1 MQFLQ
6 AFYQYIVIIYY
17 VLIFNYTETLP
28 CPTHTIYYKS
38 IIWRLLWEIYLL
50 ADATTTHAVTHAQI
64 LVEILGEE
72 ATTTVAGGL
81 LSFYSFAADAA
92 ATIPVVAAMVV
103 VITTTTAAA
112 QSSGF

>member
-17 VLIFNYTETLP
+17 NSIFKDNRKHSHAPSIPYTINQLL
-28 CPTHTIYYKS
+28 
-38 IIWRLLWEIYLL
+38 WRLLWEIYLL

-72 ATTTVAGGL
+72 ATTVAGGL

-103 VITTTTAAA
+103 AITTTTAAA

>member
-1 MQFLQ
+1 MIVFFL
-6 AFYQYIVIIYY
+6 FS
-17 VLIFNYTETLP
+17 ETLP

-50 ADATTTHAVTHAQI
+50 ADATTHAVIRVQTH
-64 LVEILGEE
+64 VEILVEE

-81 LSFYSFAADAA
+81 LFFYSFAADAA
-92 ATIPVVAAMVV
+92 AIIPVVAMVAA
-103 VITTTTAAA
+103 ITTTTAAA